1 MKKAKRPSRDG
12 IVKRLRRAEGHLHS
26 VSALLASDRSSY
38 DLAQQLRAVEAAIC
52 AAKRQLIHD
61 HLQHRL
67 GQGEASSLALLEIK
81 RLVKLL

>member
-1 MKKAKRPSRDG
+1 MKKAKHPSRDP

-26 VSALLASDRSSY
+26 ITALLATDRSPF

-52 AAKRQLIHD
+52 AAKRRLIHD

-67 GQGEASSLALLEIK
+67 GYGEASGFVLLEIR
-81 RLVKLL
+81 RLMKLL